1 MKKLIP
7 PFFISLFLLFI
18 FVSPAQAVNLNGEWI
33 AEKGA
38 RAELSQSGNTF
49 SLIVTYSRFEKFI
62 GTTAVKGT
70 ITGDTFIG
78 QIYTYNDECPNLNS
92 LVPAKGT
99 ISEEKIEIKF
109 TRRAYDQDT
118 CVRIPNSDAEGSSIY
133 TRIITPSPE
142 QQAEQQTQQSNQNF
156 DKKELND
163 IFSFIPVLNLES
175 IPQFVG
181 LIGFDTITAPEQIK
195 ETTSIDF
202 QELLNRKPTISATD
216 ENKVW
221 TDEYKNPG
229 QNDIIVIKGQGQLK
243 PSNSEQS
250 VTVSN
255 TSKNVPAF
263 GIFVDSIFTGNTSEM
278 VQLKYSWLVDSGA
291 VINVAPKTEIK
302 FVKPAPGEAVKEAR
316 RMIMLDKGEIEVKVK
331 NDNPENKFE
340 VQTEILDLIVVGTH
354 FWVSHDPDKKQTMV
368 AVYEGKVEVKTKD
381 GKTTLVSPN
390 GNKSGVVVVTQ
401 KLSAW
406 KLALAGFI
414 LAMVVAG
421 LVFFIKR
428 RNKTIR
434 PKKTR

>member
-1 MKKLIP
+1 M

-78 QIYTYNDECPNLNS
+78 QIYLYTDECPNLNG
-92 LVPAKGT
+92 LVPARGT
-99 ISEEKIEIKF
+99 ISEGKIEVKF
-109 TRRAYDQDT
+109 THHAYDPDT
-118 CVRIPNSDAEGSSIY
+118 CVYIPNSESEGSITY
-133 TRIITPSPE
+133 TRKITPSPE
-142 QQAEQQTQQSNQNF
+142 QQAEKQTQQSNQNF

-163 IFSFIPVLNLES
+163 IFSFIPVFNLES

-181 LIGFDTITAPEQIK
+181 IIGFDTITDPEQIK

-216 ENKVW
+216 ENKAW

-229 QNDIIVIKGQGQLK
+229 QNDIIVIKGQGQLTSSK
-243 PSNSEQS
+243 SSQAIS
-250 VTVSN
+250 VGGNNQFPFVTY
-255 TSKNVPAF
+255 
-263 GIFVDSIFTGNTSEM
+263 VDSIFTGSTSEM
-278 VQLKYSWLVDSGA
+278 VTFRYAWDTKSGA
-291 VINVAPKTEIK
+291 VVNVAPKTEIK
-302 FVKPAPGEAVKEAR
+302 FVKPAPGEAVKEAK
-316 RMIMLDKGEIEVKVK
+316 RMIVLDKGEIEVKVK
-331 NDNPENKFE
+331 NDNPENKFG
-340 VQTEILDLIVVGTH
+340 VQTEILDLIVIGTH
-354 FWVSHDPDKKQTMV
+354 FWVSHDLDKKQTMM

-390 GNKSGVVVVTQ
+390 GDKPGIVVVSQ

-414 LAMVVAG
+414 LAMVAAG
-421 LVFFIKR
+421 LVFFVKR

-434 PKKTR
+434 PKKAR